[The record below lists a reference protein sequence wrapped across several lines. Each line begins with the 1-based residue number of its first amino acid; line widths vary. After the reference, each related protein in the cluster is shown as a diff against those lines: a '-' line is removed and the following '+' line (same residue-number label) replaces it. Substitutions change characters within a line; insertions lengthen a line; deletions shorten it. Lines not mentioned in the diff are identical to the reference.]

1 MTFFC
6 FSSRAECSLEIMTS
20 MKFANILLE
29 TNPRSVA
36 YPALYC
42 HSNQPVVFDKLIHE
56 WKMYDAGTFDFS
68 TYFNSLSVMKL
79 KRYTR
84 ATGFTLHLELKGA
97 ACEVLQTMG
106 DAFAHDPIPVEGASK
121 KLKASTNWQTVD
133 LPLTVTDDMVIV
145 GFIIKTEGT
154 VSIRNSYYEL
164 DVDGELNDVELVL
177 STTTFKKEAFIERN
191 IDLVKNQ
198 IIGSNDSIADHFHMY
213 VMDNGRTL
221 DAEKLSGDRIQV
233 IPNDNVGGA
242 GGFTRGM
249 ITAME
254 QNPKATNILLMDDDV
269 AVSPESIKR
278 TYNLL
283 RILKP
288 EHRED
293 MISGAM
299 LNYEIGEDQWEDIG
313 NMTQQGTFAGCKP
326 PLRLTLFEDLIYNE
340 MYTPTK
346 WQRNNMYAA
355 WWYCCIPISVIE
367 KNGLPL
373 PVFVRCDDA
382 EYGIRC
388 KTGFITMNSLCV
400 WHMSFFER
408 YNAAVERYQTTRNTM
423 IAQATCGMAP
433 GADFMRE
440 LHNNIRLELKK
451 FGYAN
456 AELCL
461 DAFED
466 FLKGPSFIKKPG
478 QAEQSFMAAN
488 RNKEQLVD
496 FATLQAQANQDP
508 ELAGFDIKEI
518 DRQLIEGDK
527 PRSLPERLEDLIT
540 DNNQRY
546 IKKDG
551 TGYAVIP
558 LQGWLYPAGAIRGK
572 HKLVVLDWY
581 NRKGTIRA
589 KDVKRYQQIKKRY
602 ARDLKYYKANIER
615 IRKEY
620 AEARSELTSLEYWKN
635 YLKME

>member
-1 MTFFC
+1 
-6 FSSRAECSLEIMTS
+6 MTS

-42 HSNQPVVFDKLIHE
+42 RSDHPVIFNETQGE
-56 WKMYDAGTFDFS
+56 WEMHGAGTFDFS
-68 TYFNSLSVMKL
+68 TYFNSLSVRKL
-79 KRYTR
+79 KQFTK
-84 ATGFTLHLELKGA
+84 AKSFTLHLELKGA
-97 ACEVLQTMG
+97 ACEVQQTMG
-106 DAFAHDPIPVEGASK
+106 DAFAHDPIEVEGVHRGLSASRQ
-121 KLKASTNWQTVD
+121 WQSVD
-133 LPLTVTDDMVIV
+133 MPLTITDDMVIV
-145 GFIIKTEGT
+145 GFIIKTEGS
-154 VSIRNSYYEL
+154 VDIRNSYYEL
-164 DVDGELNDVELVL
+164 EIDGDLNDVELVL

-191 IDLVKNQ
+191 IGLVKEQ
-198 IIGSNDSIADHFHMY
+198 IVESADPIAKHFHMY

-221 DAEKLSGDRIQV
+221 DAEKLTSDRITV

-254 QNPKATNILLMDDDV
+254 QDPKATNILLMDDDV

-283 RILKP
+283 RILKE

-313 NMTQQGTFAGCKP
+313 NMTPQGTFAGCKP
-326 PLRLTLFEDLIYNE
+326 GMRLTLFEDLIYNE
-340 MYTPTK
+340 MFTPTK

-433 GADFMRE
+433 DADFMKE

-466 FLKGPSFIKKPG
+466 FLRGPEFIKKPG
-478 QAEQSFMAAN
+478 QSEKSFMAAN

-496 FATLQAQANQDP
+496 FETLQSRADQDP
-508 ELAGFDIKEI
+508 ELAGFSIKNV
-518 DRQLIEGDK
+518 DRQLIDGDK
-527 PRSLPERLEDLIT
+527 SRSLAERLEDLIT

-551 TGYAVIP
+551 AGYAVIP

-581 NRKGTIRA
+581 NRKGTIRT
-589 KDVKRYQQIKKRY
+589 KDVQRYQKLKKRY
-602 ARDLKYYKANIER
+602 MRDLKYYKANINR
-615 IRKEY
+615 LRKEY
-620 AEARSELTSLEYWKN
+620 AAARAELTSVEYWKN
-635 YLKME
+635 YLKMD

>member
-1 MTFFC
+1 
-6 FSSRAECSLEIMTS
+6 MTS
-20 MKFANILLE
+20 MKFANVLLE

-42 HSNQPVVFDKLIHE
+42 RSDHPVIFNETQGE
-56 WKMYDAGTFDFS
+56 WEMHGAGTFDFS
-68 TYFNSLSVMKL
+68 TYFNSLSVRKL
-79 KRYTR
+79 KQFTK
-84 ATGFTLHLELKGA
+84 AKSFTLHLELKGA
-97 ACEVLQTMG
+97 ACEVQQTMG
-106 DAFAHDPIPVEGASK
+106 DAFAHDPIEVEGVHRGLSASRQ
-121 KLKASTNWQTVD
+121 WQSVD
-133 LPLTVTDDMVIV
+133 MPLTITDDMVIV
-145 GFIIKTEGT
+145 GFIIRTEGS
-154 VSIRNSYYEL
+154 VDIRNSYYEL
-164 DVDGELNDVELVL
+164 EIDGDLNDVELVL

-191 IDLVKNQ
+191 IGLVKEQ
-198 IIGSNDSIADHFHMY
+198 IVESADPIAKHFHMY

-221 DAEKLSGDRIQV
+221 DAEKLTSDRITV

-254 QNPKATNILLMDDDV
+254 QDPKATNILLMDDDV

-283 RILKP
+283 RIIKE

-293 MISGAM
+293 MVSGAM
-299 LNYEIGEDQWEDIG
+299 LNYEVGEDQWEDIG
-313 NMTQQGTFAGCKP
+313 NMTPQGTFAGCKP
-326 PLRLTLFEDLIYNE
+326 GMRLTLFEDLIYNE
-340 MYTPTK
+340 MFTPTK

-433 GADFMRE
+433 DADFMKE

-466 FLKGPSFIKKPG
+466 FLKGPEFIKKPG
-478 QAEQSFMAAN
+478 QSEKSFMVAN

-496 FATLQAQANQDP
+496 FETLQSRADQDP
-508 ELAGFDIKEI
+508 ELAGFSIKNV
-518 DRQLIEGDK
+518 DRQLIDGDK
-527 PRSLPERLEDLIT
+527 SRSLAERLEDLIT

-551 TGYAVIP
+551 AGYAVIP

-581 NRKGTIRA
+581 NRKGTIRT
-589 KDVKRYQQIKKRY
+589 KDVQRYQKIKKRY
-602 ARDLKYYKANIER
+602 MRDLKYYKANINR
-615 IRKEY
+615 LRKEY
-620 AEARSELTSLEYWKN
+620 AAARVELTSVEYWKN
-635 YLKME
+635 YLKMD

>member
-1 MTFFC
+1 
-6 FSSRAECSLEIMTS
+6 MTS

-36 YPALYC
+36 DPAVDC
-42 HSNQPVVFDKLIHE
+42 RSNQPVVFDKLIHE

-121 KLKASTNWQTVD
+121 KLEASTNWQTVD

-198 IIGSNDSIADHFHMY
+198 IISSNDSIADHFHMY

-451 FGYAN
+451 VGYAN

-496 FATLQAQANQDP
+496 FATLQDQANQDP
-508 ELAGFDIKEI
+508 ELTGFDIKEI

-551 TGYAVIP
+551 TGYAVSP

>member
-1 MTFFC
+1 
-6 FSSRAECSLEIMTS
+6 

-42 HSNQPVVFDKLIHE
+42 RSDHPVIFNEAQGE
-56 WKMYDAGTFDFS
+56 WEMYGAGTFDFS
-68 TYFNSLSVMKL
+68 TYFNSLSVRKL
-79 KRYTR
+79 KQFTK
-84 ATGFTLHLELKGA
+84 AKSFTLHLELKGA
-97 ACEVLQTMG
+97 ACEVQQTMG
-106 DAFAHDPIPVEGASK
+106 DAFAHDPIEVEGVHRGLSASRQ
-121 KLKASTNWQTVD
+121 WQSVD
-133 LPLTVTDDMVIV
+133 MPLTITDDMVIV
-145 GFIIKTEGT
+145 GFIIKTEGS
-154 VSIRNSYYEL
+154 VDIRNSYYEL
-164 DVDGELNDVELVL
+164 EIDGDLNDVELVL

-191 IDLVKNQ
+191 IGLVKEQ
-198 IIGSNDSIADHFHMY
+198 IVESADPIAKHFHMY

-221 DAEKLSGDRIQV
+221 DAEKLTSDRITV

-254 QNPKATNILLMDDDV
+254 QDPKATNILLMDDDV

-283 RILKP
+283 RILKE

-293 MISGAM
+293 MVSGAM
-299 LNYEIGEDQWEDIG
+299 LNYEVGEDQWEDIG
-313 NMTQQGTFAGCKP
+313 NMTPQGTFAGCKP
-326 PLRLTLFEDLIYNE
+326 GMRLTLFEDLIYNE
-340 MYTPTK
+340 MFTPTK

-423 IAQATCGMAP
+423 IAQATCGMASD
-433 GADFMRE
+433 ADFMKE

-466 FLKGPSFIKKPG
+466 FLKGPEFIKKPG
-478 QAEQSFMAAN
+478 QSEKSFMVAN

-496 FATLQAQANQDP
+496 FETLQSRADQDP
-508 ELAGFDIKEI
+508 ELAGFSIKNV
-518 DRQLIEGDK
+518 DRQLIDGDK
-527 PRSLPERLEDLIT
+527 SRSLAERLEDLIT

-551 TGYAVIP
+551 AGYAVIP

-581 NRKGTIRA
+581 NRKGTIRT
-589 KDVKRYQQIKKRY
+589 KDVQRYQKIKKRY
-602 ARDLKYYKANIER
+602 MRDLKYYKANINR
-615 IRKEY
+615 LRKEY
-620 AEARSELTSLEYWKN
+620 AAARAELTSVEYWKN
-635 YLKME
+635 YLKMD

>member
-1 MTFFC
+1 
-6 FSSRAECSLEIMTS
+6 

-29 TNPRSVA
+29 TNPRSVT

-42 HSNQPVVFDKLIHE
+42 RSDQPVVFDEQLGE
-56 WKMYDAGTFDFS
+56 WEMYNAGMFDFS

-84 ATGFTLHLELKGA
+84 AKGFSLHLELKGA
-97 ACEVLQTMG
+97 SCEVIQTMG
-106 DAFAHDPIPVEGASK
+106 DAFAHNPIPVEGTSRKLEAS
-121 KLKASTNWQTVD
+121 ADWQIVD
-133 LPLTVTDDMVIV
+133 LPLTVSDDMVVV
-145 GFIIKTEGT
+145 GFIVKTDGS
-154 VSIRNSYYEL
+154 VAIRNSYYEL
-164 DVDGELNDVELVL
+164 DIDGELNDVELVL

-191 IDLVKNQ
+191 IGLVKDQ
-198 IIGSNDSIADHFHMY
+198 IINYGDSIAEHFHMY

-221 DAEKLSGDRIQV
+221 DAEKLNGDRVQV

-254 QNPKATNILLMDDDV
+254 QTPKATNILLMDDDV

-313 NMTQQGTFAGCKP
+313 NMTQQGAFAGCKP
-326 PLRLTLFEDLIYNE
+326 QLRLTLFEDLIYNE

-451 FGYAN
+451 FGYEN

-478 QAEQSFMAAN
+478 QSEQSFMAAN

-496 FATLQAQANQDP
+496 FETLQSRADQDP
-508 ELAGFDIKEI
+508 ELAGFSIKNV
-518 DRQLIEGDK
+518 DRQLIDGDK
-527 PRSLPERLEDLIT
+527 SRSLAERLEDLIT

-551 TGYAVIP
+551 AGYAVIP

-581 NRKGTIRA
+581 NRKGTIRT
-589 KDVKRYQQIKKRY
+589 KDVQRYQKIKKRY
-602 ARDLKYYKANIER
+602 MRDLKYYKANINR
-615 IRKEY
+615 LRKEY
-620 AEARSELTSLEYWKN
+620 AAARAELTSVEYWKN
-635 YLKME
+635 YLKMD

>member
-1 MTFFC
+1 M
-6 FSSRAECSLEIMTS
+6 IS

-29 TNPRSVA
+29 TNPRSVT

-42 HSNQPVVFDKLIHE
+42 RSDQPVVFDEQLGE
-56 WKMYDAGTFDFS
+56 WEMYNAGMFDFS

-84 ATGFTLHLELKGA
+84 AKGFSLHLELKGA
-97 ACEVLQTMG
+97 SCEVIQTMG
-106 DAFAHDPIPVEGASK
+106 DAFAHNPIPVEGTSRKLDAS
-121 KLKASTNWQTVD
+121 ADWQIVD
-133 LPLTVTDDMVIV
+133 LPLTVSDDMVVV
-145 GFIIKTEGT
+145 GFIVKTDGS
-154 VSIRNSYYEL
+154 VAIRNSYYEL
-164 DVDGELNDVELVL
+164 DIDGELNDVELVL

-191 IDLVKNQ
+191 IGLVKDQ
-198 IIGSNDSIADHFHMY
+198 IINSGDSIAEHFHMY

-221 DAEKLSGDRIQV
+221 DAEKLSGDRVQV
-233 IPNDNVGGA
+233 VPNDNVGGA

-254 QNPKATNILLMDDDV
+254 QTPKATNILLMDDDV

-326 PLRLTLFEDLIYNE
+326 PLRLTLFEDLVYNE

-388 KTGFITMNSLCV
+388 KTGFITMNGLCV

-423 IAQATCGMAP
+423 IAQTTCGMAP
-433 GADFMRE
+433 KADFMYE

-466 FLKGPSFIKKPG
+466 FLKGPEFIKKPG
-478 QAEQSFMAAN
+478 QAEKSFMAAN

-496 FATLQAQANQDP
+496 FVTLQSRIDADA
-508 ELAGFDIKEI
+508 ELNGLRIKDI
-518 DRQLIEGDK
+518 DRQLIDGDK
-527 PRSLPERLEDLIT
+527 SRSLLERLEDLIT

-546 IKKDG
+546 FKKDG

-581 NRKGTIRA
+581 NRKGIIRT
-589 KDVKRYQQIKKRY
+589 KDVKRYQEIKKRY
-602 ARDLKYYKANIER
+602 ARDLKYYKANIKR
-615 IRKEY
+615 LRQEY
-620 AEARSELTSLEYWKN
+620 AAARKELTSVKYWKH
-635 YLKME
+635 YLKMD

>member
-1 MTFFC
+1 
-6 FSSRAECSLEIMTS
+6 MTS
-20 MKFANILLE
+20 MKFANVLLE

-42 HSNQPVVFDKLIHE
+42 RSDHPVIFNETQGE
-56 WKMYDAGTFDFS
+56 WEMHGAGTFDFS
-68 TYFNSLSVMKL
+68 TYFNSLSVRKL
-79 KRYTR
+79 KQFTK
-84 ATGFTLHLELKGA
+84 AKSFTLHLELKGA
-97 ACEVLQTMG
+97 ACEVQQTMG
-106 DAFAHDPIPVEGASK
+106 DAFAHDPIEVEGVHRGLSASRQ
-121 KLKASTNWQTVD
+121 WQSVD
-133 LPLTVTDDMVIV
+133 MPLTFTDDMVIV
-145 GFIIKTEGT
+145 GFIIRTEGS
-154 VSIRNSYYEL
+154 VDIRNSYYEL
-164 DVDGELNDVELVL
+164 EIDGDLNDVELVL

-191 IDLVKNQ
+191 IGLVKEQ
-198 IIGSNDSIADHFHMY
+198 IVESADPIAKHFHMY

-221 DAEKLSGDRIQV
+221 DAEKLTSDRITV

-254 QNPKATNILLMDDDV
+254 QDPKATNILLMDDDV

-283 RILKP
+283 RILKE

-293 MISGAM
+293 MVSGAM
-299 LNYEIGEDQWEDIG
+299 LNYEVGEDQWEDIG
-313 NMTQQGTFAGCKP
+313 NMTPQGTFAGCKP
-326 PLRLTLFEDLIYNE
+326 GMRLTLFEDLIYNE
-340 MYTPTK
+340 MFTPTK

-433 GADFMRE
+433 DADFMKE

-466 FLKGPSFIKKPG
+466 FLKGPEFIKKPG
-478 QAEQSFMAAN
+478 QSEKSFMVAN

-496 FATLQAQANQDP
+496 FETLQSRADQDP
-508 ELAGFDIKEI
+508 ELAGFSIKNV
-518 DRQLIEGDK
+518 DRQLIDGDK
-527 PRSLPERLEDLIT
+527 SRSLAERLEDLIT

-551 TGYAVIP
+551 AGYAVIP
-558 LQGWLYPAGAIRGK
+558 LQGWLYPAGAIHGK
-572 HKLVVLDWY
+572 RKLIVLDWY
-581 NRKGTIRA
+581 NRKGTIRT
-589 KDVKRYQQIKKRY
+589 KDVQRYQKIKKRY
-602 ARDLKYYKANIER
+602 MRDLKYYKANINR
-615 IRKEY
+615 LRKEY
-620 AEARSELTSLEYWKN
+620 AAARVELTSVEYWKN
-635 YLKME
+635 YLKMD

>member
-1 MTFFC
+1 
-6 FSSRAECSLEIMTS
+6 MTS

-42 HSNQPVVFDKLIHE
+42 RSDHPVIFNEAQGE
-56 WKMYDAGTFDFS
+56 WEMYGAGTFDFS
-68 TYFNSLSVMKL
+68 TYFNSLSVRKL
-79 KRYTR
+79 KQFTK
-84 ATGFTLHLELKGA
+84 AKSFTLHLELKGA
-97 ACEVLQTMG
+97 ACEVQQTMG
-106 DAFAHDPIPVEGASK
+106 DAFAHDPIEVEGVHRGLSASRQ
-121 KLKASTNWQTVD
+121 WQSVD
-133 LPLTVTDDMVIV
+133 MPLTITDDMVIV
-145 GFIIKTEGT
+145 GFIIKTEGS
-154 VSIRNSYYEL
+154 VDIRNSYYEL
-164 DVDGELNDVELVL
+164 EIDGDLNDVELVL

-191 IDLVKNQ
+191 IGLVKEQ
-198 IIGSNDSIADHFHMY
+198 IVESADPIAKHFHMY

-221 DAEKLSGDRIQV
+221 DAEKLTSDRITV

-254 QNPKATNILLMDDDV
+254 QDPKATNILLMDDDV

-283 RILKP
+283 RILKE

-293 MISGAM
+293 MVSGAM
-299 LNYEIGEDQWEDIG
+299 LNYEVGEDQWEDIG
-313 NMTQQGTFAGCKP
+313 NMTPQGTFAGCKP
-326 PLRLTLFEDLIYNE
+326 GMRLTLFEDLIYNE
-340 MYTPTK
+340 MFTPTK

-433 GADFMRE
+433 DADFMKE
-440 LHNNIRLELKK
+440 LYNNIRLELKK

-466 FLKGPSFIKKPG
+466 FLKGPEFIKKPG
-478 QAEQSFMAAN
+478 QSEKSFMVAN

-496 FATLQAQANQDP
+496 FETLQSRADQDP
-508 ELAGFDIKEI
+508 ELAGFSIKNV
-518 DRQLIEGDK
+518 DRQLIDGDK
-527 PRSLPERLEDLIT
+527 SRSLAERLEDLIT

-551 TGYAVIP
+551 AGYAVIP

-581 NRKGTIRA
+581 NRKGTIRT
-589 KDVKRYQQIKKRY
+589 KDVQRYQKIKKRY
-602 ARDLKYYKANIER
+602 MRDLKYYKANINR
-615 IRKEY
+615 LRKEY
-620 AEARSELTSLEYWKN
+620 AAARAELTSVEYWKN
-635 YLKME
+635 YLKMD

>member
-1 MTFFC
+1 
-6 FSSRAECSLEIMTS
+6 MTS
-20 MKFANILLE
+20 MKFANVLLE

-42 HSNQPVVFDKLIHE
+42 RSDHPVIFNETQGE
-56 WKMYDAGTFDFS
+56 WEMHGAGTFDFS
-68 TYFNSLSVMKL
+68 TYFNSLSVRKL
-79 KRYTR
+79 KQFTK
-84 ATGFTLHLELKGA
+84 AKSFTLHLELKGA
-97 ACEVLQTMG
+97 ACEVQQTMG
-106 DAFAHDPIPVEGASK
+106 DAFAHDPIEVEGVHRGLSASRQ
-121 KLKASTNWQTVD
+121 WQSVD
-133 LPLTVTDDMVIV
+133 MPLTITDDMVIV
-145 GFIIKTEGT
+145 GFIIKTEGS
-154 VSIRNSYYEL
+154 VDIRNSYYEL
-164 DVDGELNDVELVL
+164 EIDGDLNDVELVL

-191 IDLVKNQ
+191 IGLVKEQ
-198 IIGSNDSIADHFHMY
+198 IVESADPIAKHFHMY

-221 DAEKLSGDRIQV
+221 DAEKLTSDRITV

-254 QNPKATNILLMDDDV
+254 QDPKATNILLMDDDV

-283 RILKP
+283 RILKE

-313 NMTQQGTFAGCKP
+313 NMTPQGTFAGCKP
-326 PLRLTLFEDLIYNE
+326 GMRLTLFEDLIYNE
-340 MYTPTK
+340 MFTPTK

-433 GADFMRE
+433 DADFMKE

-466 FLKGPSFIKKPG
+466 FLRGPEFIKKPG
-478 QAEQSFMAAN
+478 QSEKSFMAAN

-496 FATLQAQANQDP
+496 FETLQSRADQDP
-508 ELAGFDIKEI
+508 ELAGFSIKNV
-518 DRQLIEGDK
+518 DRQLIDGDK
-527 PRSLPERLEDLIT
+527 SRSLAERLEDLIT

-551 TGYAVIP
+551 AGYAVIP

-581 NRKGTIRA
+581 NRKGTIRT
-589 KDVKRYQQIKKRY
+589 KDVQRYQKIKKRY
-602 ARDLKYYKANIER
+602 MRDLKYYKANINR
-615 IRKEY
+615 LRKEY
-620 AEARSELTSLEYWKN
+620 AAARAELTSVEYWKN
-635 YLKME
+635 YLKMD

>member
-1 MTFFC
+1 
-6 FSSRAECSLEIMTS
+6 
-20 MKFANILLE
+20 MKFANVLLE

-42 HSNQPVVFDKLIHE
+42 RSDHPVIFNETQGE
-56 WKMYDAGTFDFS
+56 WEMHGAGTFDFS
-68 TYFNSLSVMKL
+68 TYFNSLSVRKL
-79 KRYTR
+79 KQFTK
-84 ATGFTLHLELKGA
+84 AKSFTLHLELKGA
-97 ACEVLQTMG
+97 ACEVQQTMG
-106 DAFAHDPIPVEGASK
+106 DAFAHDPIEVEGVHRGLSASRQ
-121 KLKASTNWQTVD
+121 WQSVD
-133 LPLTVTDDMVIV
+133 MPLTITDDMVIV
-145 GFIIKTEGT
+145 GFIIRTEGS
-154 VSIRNSYYEL
+154 VDIRNSYYEL
-164 DVDGELNDVELVL
+164 EIDGDLNDVELVL

-191 IDLVKNQ
+191 IGLVKEQ
-198 IIGSNDSIADHFHMY
+198 IVESADPIAKHFHMY

-221 DAEKLSGDRIQV
+221 DAEKLTSDRITV

-254 QNPKATNILLMDDDV
+254 QDPKATNILLMDDDV

-283 RILKP
+283 RILKE

-293 MISGAM
+293 MVSGAM
-299 LNYEIGEDQWEDIG
+299 LNYEVGEDQWEDIG
-313 NMTQQGTFAGCKP
+313 NLTPQGTFAGCKP
-326 PLRLTLFEDLIYNE
+326 GMRLTLFEDLIYNE
-340 MYTPTK
+340 MFTPTK

-433 GADFMRE
+433 DADFMKE

-466 FLKGPSFIKKPG
+466 FLKGPEFIKKPG
-478 QAEQSFMAAN
+478 QSEKSFMVAN

-496 FATLQAQANQDP
+496 FETLQSRADQDP
-508 ELAGFDIKEI
+508 ELAGFSIKNV
-518 DRQLIEGDK
+518 DRQLIDGDK
-527 PRSLPERLEDLIT
+527 SRSLAERLEDLIT

-551 TGYAVIP
+551 AGYAVIP

-581 NRKGTIRA
+581 NRKGTIRT
-589 KDVKRYQQIKKRY
+589 KDVQRYQKIKKRY
-602 ARDLKYYKANIER
+602 MRDLKYYKANINR
-615 IRKEY
+615 LRKEY
-620 AEARSELTSLEYWKN
+620 AAARVELTSVEYWKN
-635 YLKME
+635 YLKMD

>member
-1 MTFFC
+1 
-6 FSSRAECSLEIMTS
+6 MTS
-20 MKFANILLE
+20 MKFANVLLE

-42 HSNQPVVFDKLIHE
+42 RSDHPVIFNETQGE
-56 WKMYDAGTFDFS
+56 WEMHGAGTFDFS
-68 TYFNSLSVMKL
+68 TYFNSLSVRKL
-79 KRYTR
+79 KQFTK
-84 ATGFTLHLELKGA
+84 AKSFTLHLELKGA
-97 ACEVLQTMG
+97 ACEVQQTMG
-106 DAFAHDPIPVEGASK
+106 DAFAHDPIEVEGVHWGLSASRQ
-121 KLKASTNWQTVD
+121 WQSVD
-133 LPLTVTDDMVIV
+133 MPLTITDDMVIV
-145 GFIIKTEGT
+145 GFIIRTEGS
-154 VSIRNSYYEL
+154 VDIRNSYYEL
-164 DVDGELNDVELVL
+164 EIDGDLNDVELVL

-191 IDLVKNQ
+191 IGLVKEQ
-198 IIGSNDSIADHFHMY
+198 IVESADPIAKHFHMY

-221 DAEKLSGDRIQV
+221 DAEKLTSDRITV

-254 QNPKATNILLMDDDV
+254 QDPKATNILLMDDDV

-283 RILKP
+283 RILKE

-293 MISGAM
+293 MVSGAM
-299 LNYEIGEDQWEDIG
+299 LNYEVGEDQWEDIG
-313 NMTQQGTFAGCKP
+313 NMTPQGTFAGCKP
-326 PLRLTLFEDLIYNE
+326 GMRLTLFEDLIYNE
-340 MYTPTK
+340 MFTPTK

-433 GADFMRE
+433 DADFMKE

-466 FLKGPSFIKKPG
+466 FLKGPEFIKKPG
-478 QAEQSFMAAN
+478 QSEKSFMVAN

-496 FATLQAQANQDP
+496 FETLQSRADQDP
-508 ELAGFDIKEI
+508 ELAGFSIKNV
-518 DRQLIEGDK
+518 DRQLIDGDK
-527 PRSLPERLEDLIT
+527 SRSLAERLEDLIT

-551 TGYAVIP
+551 AGYAVIP

-581 NRKGTIRA
+581 NRKGTIRT
-589 KDVKRYQQIKKRY
+589 KDVQRYQKIKKRY
-602 ARDLKYYKANIER
+602 MRDLKYYKANINR
-615 IRKEY
+615 LRKEY
-620 AEARSELTSLEYWKN
+620 AAARVELTSVEYWKN
-635 YLKME
+635 YLKMD

>member
-1 MTFFC
+1 
-6 FSSRAECSLEIMTS
+6 MTS
-20 MKFANILLE
+20 MKFANVLLE

-42 HSNQPVVFDKLIHE
+42 RSDHPVIFNETQGE
-56 WKMYDAGTFDFS
+56 WEMHGAGTFDFS
-68 TYFNSLSVMKL
+68 TYFNSLSVRKL
-79 KRYTR
+79 KQFTK
-84 ATGFTLHLELKGA
+84 AKSFTLHLELKGA
-97 ACEVLQTMG
+97 ACEVQQTMG
-106 DAFAHDPIPVEGASK
+106 DAFAHDPIEVEGVHRGLSASRQ
-121 KLKASTNWQTVD
+121 WQSVD
-133 LPLTVTDDMVIV
+133 MPLTITDDMVIV
-145 GFIIKTEGT
+145 GFIIRTEGS
-154 VSIRNSYYEL
+154 VDIRNSYYEL
-164 DVDGELNDVELVL
+164 EIDGDLNDVELVL

-191 IDLVKNQ
+191 IGLVKEQ
-198 IIGSNDSIADHFHMY
+198 IVESADPIAKHFHMY

-221 DAEKLSGDRIQV
+221 DAEKLTSDRITV

-254 QNPKATNILLMDDDV
+254 QDPKATNILLMDDDV

-283 RILKP
+283 RILKE

-293 MISGAM
+293 MVSGAM
-299 LNYEIGEDQWEDIG
+299 LNYEVGEDQWEDIG
-313 NMTQQGTFAGCKP
+313 NMTPQGTFAGCKP
-326 PLRLTLFEDLIYNE
+326 GMRLTLFEDLIYNE
-340 MYTPTK
+340 MFTPTK

-433 GADFMRE
+433 DADFMKE

-466 FLKGPSFIKKPG
+466 FLKGPEFIKKPG
-478 QAEQSFMAAN
+478 QSEKSFMVAN

-496 FATLQAQANQDP
+496 FETLQSRADQDP
-508 ELAGFDIKEI
+508 ELAGFSIKNV
-518 DRQLIEGDK
+518 DRQLIDGDK
-527 PRSLPERLEDLIT
+527 SRSLAERLEDLIT

-551 TGYAVIP
+551 AGYAVIP

-581 NRKGTIRA
+581 NRKGTIRT
-589 KDVKRYQQIKKRY
+589 KDVQRYQKIKKRY
-602 ARDLKYYKANIER
+602 MRDLKYYKANINR
-615 IRKEY
+615 LRKEY
-620 AEARSELTSLEYWKN
+620 AAARVELTSVEYWKN
-635 YLKME
+635 YLKMD

>member
-1 MTFFC
+1 
-6 FSSRAECSLEIMTS
+6 MTS

-42 HSNQPVVFDKLIHE
+42 RSDHPVIFNEAQGE
-56 WKMYDAGTFDFS
+56 WEMYGAGTFDFS
-68 TYFNSLSVMKL
+68 TYFNSLSVRKL
-79 KRYTR
+79 KQFTK
-84 ATGFTLHLELKGA
+84 AKSFTLHLELKGA
-97 ACEVLQTMG
+97 ACEVQQTMG
-106 DAFAHDPIPVEGASK
+106 DAFAHDPIEVEGVHRGLSASRQ
-121 KLKASTNWQTVD
+121 WQSVD
-133 LPLTVTDDMVIV
+133 MPLTITDDMVIV
-145 GFIIKTEGT
+145 GFIIKTEGS
-154 VSIRNSYYEL
+154 VDIRNSYYEL
-164 DVDGELNDVELVL
+164 EIDGDLNDVELVL

-191 IDLVKNQ
+191 IGLVKEQ
-198 IIGSNDSIADHFHMY
+198 IVESADPIAKHFHMY

-221 DAEKLSGDRIQV
+221 DAEKLTSDRITV

-254 QNPKATNILLMDDDV
+254 QDPKATNILLMDDDV

-283 RILKP
+283 RILKE

-293 MISGAM
+293 MVSGAM
-299 LNYEIGEDQWEDIG
+299 LNYEVGEDQWEDIG
-313 NMTQQGTFAGCKP
+313 NMTPQGTFAGCKP
-326 PLRLTLFEDLIYNE
+326 GMRLTLFEDLIYNE
-340 MYTPTK
+340 MFTPTK

-433 GADFMRE
+433 DADFMKE

-466 FLKGPSFIKKPG
+466 FLKGPEFIKKPG
-478 QAEQSFMAAN
+478 QSEKSFMVAN

-496 FATLQAQANQDP
+496 FETLQSRADQDP
-508 ELAGFDIKEI
+508 ELAGFSIKNV
-518 DRQLIEGDK
+518 DRQLIDGDK
-527 PRSLPERLEDLIT
+527 SRSLAERLEDLIT

-551 TGYAVIP
+551 AGYAVIP

-581 NRKGTIRA
+581 NRKGTIRT
-589 KDVKRYQQIKKRY
+589 KDVQRYQKLKKRY
-602 ARDLKYYKANIER
+602 MRDLKYYKANINR
-615 IRKEY
+615 LRKEY
-620 AEARSELTSLEYWKN
+620 AAARAELTSVEYWKN
-635 YLKME
+635 YLKMD

>member
-1 MTFFC
+1 
-6 FSSRAECSLEIMTS
+6 MTS

-42 HSNQPVVFDKLIHE
+42 RSDHPVIFNEAQGE
-56 WKMYDAGTFDFS
+56 WEMYGAGTFDFS
-68 TYFNSLSVMKL
+68 TYFNSLSVRKL
-79 KRYTR
+79 KQFTK
-84 ATGFTLHLELKGA
+84 AKSFTLHLELKGA
-97 ACEVLQTMG
+97 ACEVQQTMG
-106 DAFAHDPIPVEGASK
+106 DAFAHDPIEVEGVHRGLSASRQ
-121 KLKASTNWQTVD
+121 WQSVD
-133 LPLTVTDDMVIV
+133 MPLTITDDMVIV
-145 GFIIKTEGT
+145 GFIIKTEGS
-154 VSIRNSYYEL
+154 VDIRNSYYEL
-164 DVDGELNDVELVL
+164 EIDGDLNDVELVL

-191 IDLVKNQ
+191 IGLVKEQ
-198 IIGSNDSIADHFHMY
+198 IVESADPIAKHFHMY

-221 DAEKLSGDRIQV
+221 DAEKLTSDRITV

-254 QNPKATNILLMDDDV
+254 QDPKATNILLMDDDV

-283 RILKP
+283 RILKE

-293 MISGAM
+293 MVSGAM
-299 LNYEIGEDQWEDIG
+299 LNYEVGEDQWEDIG
-313 NMTQQGTFAGCKP
+313 NMTPQGTFAGCKP
-326 PLRLTLFEDLIYNE
+326 GMRLTLFEDLIYNE
-340 MYTPTK
+340 MFTPTK

-433 GADFMRE
+433 DADFMKE

-466 FLKGPSFIKKPG
+466 FLKGPEFIKKPG
-478 QAEQSFMAAN
+478 QSEKSFMVAN

-496 FATLQAQANQDP
+496 FETLQSRADQDP
-508 ELAGFDIKEI
+508 ELAGFSIKNV
-518 DRQLIEGDK
+518 DRQLIDGDK
-527 PRSLPERLEDLIT
+527 SRSSAERLEDLIT

-551 TGYAVIP
+551 AGYAVIP

-581 NRKGTIRA
+581 NRKGTIRT
-589 KDVKRYQQIKKRY
+589 KDVQRYQKIKKRY
-602 ARDLKYYKANIER
+602 MRDLKYYKANINR
-615 IRKEY
+615 LRKEY
-620 AEARSELTSLEYWKN
+620 AAARAELTSVEYWKN
-635 YLKME
+635 YLKMD

>member
-1 MTFFC
+1 
-6 FSSRAECSLEIMTS
+6 MTS
-20 MKFANILLE
+20 MKFANVLLE

-42 HSNQPVVFDKLIHE
+42 RSDYPVIFNETQGE
-56 WKMYDAGTFDFS
+56 WEMHGAGTFDFS
-68 TYFNSLSVMKL
+68 TYFNSLSVRKL
-79 KRYTR
+79 KQFTK
-84 ATGFTLHLELKGA
+84 AKSFTLHLELKGA
-97 ACEVLQTMG
+97 ACEVQQTMG
-106 DAFAHDPIPVEGASK
+106 DAFAHDPIEVEGVHRGLSASRQ
-121 KLKASTNWQTVD
+121 WQSVD
-133 LPLTVTDDMVIV
+133 MPLTITDDMVIV
-145 GFIIKTEGT
+145 GFIIRTEGS
-154 VSIRNSYYEL
+154 VDIRNSYYEL
-164 DVDGELNDVELVL
+164 EIDGDLNDVELVL

-191 IDLVKNQ
+191 IGLVKEQ
-198 IIGSNDSIADHFHMY
+198 IVESADPIAKHFHMY

-221 DAEKLSGDRIQV
+221 DAEKLTSDRITV

-254 QNPKATNILLMDDDV
+254 QDPKATNILLMDDDV

-283 RILKP
+283 RILKE

-293 MISGAM
+293 MVSGAM
-299 LNYEIGEDQWEDIG
+299 LNYEVGEDQWEDIG
-313 NMTQQGTFAGCKP
+313 NMTPQGTFAGCKP
-326 PLRLTLFEDLIYNE
+326 GMRLTLFEDLIYNE
-340 MYTPTK
+340 MFTPTK

-433 GADFMRE
+433 DADFMKE

-466 FLKGPSFIKKPG
+466 FLKGPEFIKKPG
-478 QAEQSFMAAN
+478 QSEKSFMVAN

-496 FATLQAQANQDP
+496 FETLQSRADQDP
-508 ELAGFDIKEI
+508 ELAGFSIKNV
-518 DRQLIEGDK
+518 DRQLIDGDK
-527 PRSLPERLEDLIT
+527 SRSLAERLEDLIT

-551 TGYAVIP
+551 AGYAVIP

-581 NRKGTIRA
+581 NRKGTIRT
-589 KDVKRYQQIKKRY
+589 KDVQRYQKIKKRY
-602 ARDLKYYKANIER
+602 MRDLKYYKANINR
-615 IRKEY
+615 LRKEY
-620 AEARSELTSLEYWKN
+620 AAARVELTSVEYWKN
-635 YLKME
+635 YLKMD

>member
-1 MTFFC
+1 
-6 FSSRAECSLEIMTS
+6 

-29 TNPRSVA
+29 TNPRSVT

-42 HSNQPVVFDKLIHE
+42 RSNQPVVFDKLIHE

-97 ACEVLQTMG
+97 ACKVLQTMG

-121 KLKASTNWQTVD
+121 KLEASTNWQTVD

-581 NRKGTIRA
+581 NRKGTIRV

-620 AEARSELTSLEYWKN
+620 AEVRSELTSLEYWKN

>member
-1 MTFFC
+1 
-6 FSSRAECSLEIMTS
+6 
-20 MKFANILLE
+20 MKFANVLLE

-42 HSNQPVVFDKLIHE
+42 RSDHPVIFNETQGE
-56 WKMYDAGTFDFS
+56 WEMHGAGTFDFS
-68 TYFNSLSVMKL
+68 TYFNSLSVRKL
-79 KRYTR
+79 KQFTK
-84 ATGFTLHLELKGA
+84 AKSFTLHLELKGA
-97 ACEVLQTMG
+97 ACEVQQTMG
-106 DAFAHDPIPVEGASK
+106 DAFAHDPIEVEGVHRGLSASRQ
-121 KLKASTNWQTVD
+121 WQSVD
-133 LPLTVTDDMVIV
+133 MPLTITDDMVIV
-145 GFIIKTEGT
+145 GFIIRTEGS
-154 VSIRNSYYEL
+154 VDIRNSYYEL
-164 DVDGELNDVELVL
+164 EIDGDLNDVELVL

-191 IDLVKNQ
+191 IGLVKEQ
-198 IIGSNDSIADHFHMY
+198 IVESADPIAKHFHMY

-221 DAEKLSGDRIQV
+221 DAEKLTSDRITV

-254 QNPKATNILLMDDDV
+254 QDPKATNILLMDDDV

-283 RILKP
+283 RILKE

-293 MISGAM
+293 MVSGAM
-299 LNYEIGEDQWEDIG
+299 LNYEVGEDQWEDIG
-313 NMTQQGTFAGCKP
+313 NMTPQGTFAGCKP
-326 PLRLTLFEDLIYNE
+326 GMRLTLFEDLIYNE
-340 MYTPTK
+340 MFTPTK

-433 GADFMRE
+433 DADFMKE

-466 FLKGPSFIKKPG
+466 FLKGPEFIKKPG
-478 QAEQSFMAAN
+478 QSEKSFMVAN

-496 FATLQAQANQDP
+496 FETLQSRADQDP
-508 ELAGFDIKEI
+508 ELAGFSIKNV
-518 DRQLIEGDK
+518 DRQLIDGDK
-527 PRSLPERLEDLIT
+527 SRSLAERLEDLIT

-551 TGYAVIP
+551 AGYAVIP
-558 LQGWLYPAGAIRGK
+558 LQGWLYPAGVIRGK

-581 NRKGTIRA
+581 NRKGTIRT
-589 KDVKRYQQIKKRY
+589 KDVQRYQKIKKRY
-602 ARDLKYYKANIER
+602 MRDLKYYKANINR
-615 IRKEY
+615 LRKEY
-620 AEARSELTSLEYWKN
+620 AAARVELTSVEYWKN
-635 YLKME
+635 YLKMD

>member
-1 MTFFC
+1 
-6 FSSRAECSLEIMTS
+6 MTS

-42 HSNQPVVFDKLIHE
+42 RSDHPVIFNEAQGE
-56 WKMYDAGTFDFS
+56 WEMYGAGTFDFS
-68 TYFNSLSVMKL
+68 TYFNSLSVRKL
-79 KRYTR
+79 KQFTK
-84 ATGFTLHLELKGA
+84 AKSFTLHLELKGA
-97 ACEVLQTMG
+97 ACEVQQTMG
-106 DAFAHDPIPVEGASK
+106 DAFAHDPIEVEGVHRGLSASRQ
-121 KLKASTNWQTVD
+121 WQSVD
-133 LPLTVTDDMVIV
+133 MPLTITDDMVIV
-145 GFIIKTEGT
+145 GFIIKTEGS
-154 VSIRNSYYEL
+154 VDIRNSYYEL
-164 DVDGELNDVELVL
+164 EIDGDLNDVELVL

-191 IDLVKNQ
+191 IGLVKEQ
-198 IIGSNDSIADHFHMY
+198 IVESADPIAKHFHMY

-221 DAEKLSGDRIQV
+221 DAEKLTSDRITV

-254 QNPKATNILLMDDDV
+254 QDPKATNILLMDDDV

-283 RILKP
+283 RILKE

-293 MISGAM
+293 MVSGAM
-299 LNYEIGEDQWEDIG
+299 LNYEVGEDQWEDIG
-313 NMTQQGTFAGCKP
+313 NMTPQGTFAGCKP
-326 PLRLTLFEDLIYNE
+326 GMRLTLFEDLIYNE
-340 MYTPTK
+340 MFTPTK

-433 GADFMRE
+433 DADFMKE

-466 FLKGPSFIKKPG
+466 FLKGPEFIKKPG
-478 QAEQSFMAAN
+478 QSEKSFMVAN

-496 FATLQAQANQDP
+496 FETLQSRADQDP
-508 ELAGFDIKEI
+508 ELAGFSIKNV
-518 DRQLIEGDK
+518 DRQLIDGDK
-527 PRSLPERLEDLIT
+527 SRSLAERLEDLIT

-551 TGYAVIP
+551 AGYAVVP

-581 NRKGTIRA
+581 NRKGTIRT
-589 KDVKRYQQIKKRY
+589 KDVQRYQKIKKRY
-602 ARDLKYYKANIER
+602 MRDLKYYKANINR
-615 IRKEY
+615 LRKEY
-620 AEARSELTSLEYWKN
+620 AAARAELTSVEYWKN
-635 YLKME
+635 YLKMD

>member
-1 MTFFC
+1 
-6 FSSRAECSLEIMTS
+6 MTS

-42 HSNQPVVFDKLIHE
+42 RSDHPVIFNEAQGE
-56 WKMYDAGTFDFS
+56 WEMYGAGTFDFS
-68 TYFNSLSVMKL
+68 TYFNSLSVRKL
-79 KRYTR
+79 KQFTK
-84 ATGFTLHLELKGA
+84 AKSFTLHLELKGA
-97 ACEVLQTMG
+97 ACEVQQTMG
-106 DAFAHDPIPVEGASK
+106 DAFAHDPIEVEGVHRGLSASRQ
-121 KLKASTNWQTVD
+121 WQSVD
-133 LPLTVTDDMVIV
+133 MPLTITDDMVIV
-145 GFIIKTEGT
+145 GFIIKTEGS
-154 VSIRNSYYEL
+154 VDIRNSYYEL
-164 DVDGELNDVELVL
+164 EIDGDLNDVELVL

-191 IDLVKNQ
+191 IGLVKEQ
-198 IIGSNDSIADHFHMY
+198 IVESADPIAKHFHMY

-221 DAEKLSGDRIQV
+221 DAEKLTSDRITV

-254 QNPKATNILLMDDDV
+254 QDPKATNILLMDDDV

-283 RILKP
+283 RILKE

-299 LNYEIGEDQWEDIG
+299 LNYEVGEDQWEDIG
-313 NMTQQGTFAGCKP
+313 NMTPQGTFAGCKP
-326 PLRLTLFEDLIYNE
+326 GMRLTLFEDLVYNE
-340 MYTPTK
+340 MFTPTK

-433 GADFMRE
+433 DADFMKE

-466 FLKGPSFIKKPG
+466 FLKGPEFIKKPG
-478 QAEQSFMAAN
+478 QSEKSFMVAN

-496 FATLQAQANQDP
+496 FETLQSRADQDP
-508 ELAGFDIKEI
+508 ELAGFSIKNV
-518 DRQLIEGDK
+518 DRQLIDGDK
-527 PRSLPERLEDLIT
+527 SRSLAERLEDLIT

-551 TGYAVIP
+551 AGYAVIP

-581 NRKGTIRA
+581 NRKGTIRT
-589 KDVKRYQQIKKRY
+589 KDVQRYQKIKKRY
-602 ARDLKYYKANIER
+602 MRDLKYYKANINR
-615 IRKEY
+615 LRKEY
-620 AEARSELTSLEYWKN
+620 AAARAELTSVEYWKN
-635 YLKME
+635 YLKMD

>member
-1 MTFFC
+1 
-6 FSSRAECSLEIMTS
+6 MTS

-42 HSNQPVVFDKLIHE
+42 RSNQPVVFDKLIHE

-121 KLKASTNWQTVD
+121 KLEASTNWQTVD

-221 DAEKLSGDRIQV
+221 DAEKLSGDRVQI

-313 NMTQQGTFAGCKP
+313 NMPQQGTFAGCKP

-488 RNKEQLVD
+488 RNREQLVD

-581 NRKGTIRA
+581 NRKGTIRV

>member
-1 MTFFC
+1 
-6 FSSRAECSLEIMTS
+6 

-42 HSNQPVVFDKLIHE
+42 RSDHPVIFNEAQGE
-56 WKMYDAGTFDFS
+56 WEMYGAGTFDFS
-68 TYFNSLSVMKL
+68 TYFNSLSVRKL
-79 KRYTR
+79 KQFTK
-84 ATGFTLHLELKGA
+84 AKSFTLHLELKGA
-97 ACEVLQTMG
+97 ACEVQQTMG
-106 DAFAHDPIPVEGASK
+106 DAFVHDPIEVEGVHRGLSASRQ
-121 KLKASTNWQTVD
+121 WQSVD
-133 LPLTVTDDMVIV
+133 MPLTITDDMVIV
-145 GFIIKTEGT
+145 GFIIKTEGS
-154 VSIRNSYYEL
+154 VDIRNSYYEL
-164 DVDGELNDVELVL
+164 EIDGDLNDVELVL

-191 IDLVKNQ
+191 IGLVKEQ
-198 IIGSNDSIADHFHMY
+198 IVESADPIAKHFHMY

-221 DAEKLSGDRIQV
+221 DAEKLTSDRITV

-254 QNPKATNILLMDDDV
+254 QDPKATNILLMDDDV

-283 RILKP
+283 RILKE

-299 LNYEIGEDQWEDIG
+299 LNYEVGEDQWEDIG
-313 NMTQQGTFAGCKP
+313 NMTPQGTFAGCKP
-326 PLRLTLFEDLIYNE
+326 GMRLTLFEDLVYNE
-340 MYTPTK
+340 MFTPTK

-433 GADFMRE
+433 DADFMKE

-466 FLKGPSFIKKPG
+466 FLKGPEFIKKPG
-478 QAEQSFMAAN
+478 QSEKSFMVAN

-496 FATLQAQANQDP
+496 FETLQSRADQDP
-508 ELAGFDIKEI
+508 ELAGFSIKNV
-518 DRQLIEGDK
+518 DRQLIDGDK
-527 PRSLPERLEDLIT
+527 SRSLAERLEDLIT

-551 TGYAVIP
+551 AGYAVIP

-581 NRKGTIRA
+581 NRKGTIRT
-589 KDVKRYQQIKKRY
+589 KDVQRYQKIKKRY
-602 ARDLKYYKANIER
+602 MRDLKYYKANINR
-615 IRKEY
+615 LRKEY
-620 AEARSELTSLEYWKN
+620 AAARAELTSVEYWKN
-635 YLKME
+635 YLKMD

>member
-1 MTFFC
+1 
-6 FSSRAECSLEIMTS
+6 

-42 HSNQPVVFDKLIHE
+42 RSDHPVIFNEAQGE
-56 WKMYDAGTFDFS
+56 WEMYGAGTFDFS
-68 TYFNSLSVMKL
+68 TYFNSLSVRKL
-79 KRYTR
+79 KQFTK
-84 ATGFTLHLELKGA
+84 AKSFTLHLELKGA
-97 ACEVLQTMG
+97 ACEVQQTMG
-106 DAFAHDPIPVEGASK
+106 DAFAHDPIEVEGVHRGLSASRQ
-121 KLKASTNWQTVD
+121 WQSVD
-133 LPLTVTDDMVIV
+133 MPLTITDDMVIV
-145 GFIIKTEGT
+145 GFIIKTEGS
-154 VSIRNSYYEL
+154 VDIRNSYYEL
-164 DVDGELNDVELVL
+164 EIDGDLNDVELVL

-191 IDLVKNQ
+191 IGLVKEQ
-198 IIGSNDSIADHFHMY
+198 IVESADPIAKHFHMY

-221 DAEKLSGDRIQV
+221 DAEKLTSDRITV

-254 QNPKATNILLMDDDV
+254 QDPKATNILLMDDDV

-283 RILKP
+283 RILKE

-293 MISGAM
+293 MVSGAM
-299 LNYEIGEDQWEDIG
+299 LNYEVGEDQWEDIG
-313 NMTQQGTFAGCKP
+313 NMTPQGTFAGCKP
-326 PLRLTLFEDLIYNE
+326 GMRLTLFEDLIYNE
-340 MYTPTK
+340 MFTPTK

-433 GADFMRE
+433 DADFMKE

-466 FLKGPSFIKKPG
+466 FLKGPEFIKKPG
-478 QAEQSFMAAN
+478 QSEKSFMAAN

-496 FATLQAQANQDP
+496 FETLQSRADQDP
-508 ELAGFDIKEI
+508 ELAGFSIKNV
-518 DRQLIEGDK
+518 DRQLIDGDK
-527 PRSLPERLEDLIT
+527 SRSLVERLEDLIT

-551 TGYAVIP
+551 AGYAVIP

-581 NRKGTIRA
+581 NRKGTIRT
-589 KDVKRYQQIKKRY
+589 KDVQRYQKIKKRY
-602 ARDLKYYKANIER
+602 MRDLKYYKANINR
-615 IRKEY
+615 LRKEY
-620 AEARSELTSLEYWKN
+620 AAARAELTSVEYWKN
-635 YLKME
+635 YLKMD